1 MGLLKTADN
10 TPSAHADFLRV
21 ERIFADTWSV
31 VRSHASI
38 YLILTLVFGVAP
50 GLLITSLFGV
60 PPGDLGQA
68 PMGARILSMVLFV
81 LGDAVLIGALAVVV
95 FGHIAGRS
103 VSLGQALAALRGRY
117 WALLLA
123 AAAIDVPMLVLNL
136 SSSLMA
142 ASPATSLAL
151 YGVRFAVGITLGAV
165 FAGAGAAILAEGLTA
180 RQGLI
185 RAAAL
190 TRGQRPRTALFFA
203 AFFLLKVLGPYL
215 LIDFGL
221 RSLAGLLFD
230 GPAAET
236 ALALAGLVV
245 WNLLACALGIS
256 MALIY
261 AALREQRSGNGADLD
276 PGNPPKALG
285 LG

>member
-1 MGLLKTADN
+1 MSLLQTADN
-10 TPSAHADFLRV
+10 SSSTHADFLRV
-21 ERIFADTWSV
+21 ERVFADTWAV
-31 VRSHASI
+31 IRSHAWI
-38 YLILTLVFGVAP
+38 YLVLTLVFGVAP

-60 PPGDLGQA
+60 PPENMGQA
-68 PMGARILSMVLFV
+68 PLPARILSMALFV
-81 LGDAVLIGALAVVV
+81 LGDAVLIGALAAVV
-95 FGHIAGRS
+95 FAHIAGRS
-103 VSLGQALAALRGRY
+103 VSLGQAVAVLRGRY
-117 WALLLA
+117 GALLLA
-123 AAAIDVPMLVLNL
+123 AAAIDVPMLLLNL
-136 SSSLMA
+136 ASSLIA
-142 ASPATSLAL
+142 ADPASSLAL
-151 YGVRFAVGITLGAV
+151 YGVRFAVGIMLGAV
-165 FAGAGAAILAEGLTA
+165 FAGAGAAILAEGLTG
-180 RQGLI
+180 RQGLV

-221 RSLAGLLFD
+221 RSLTGMFLD

-236 ALALAGLVV
+236 ALALAGVLV

-261 AALREQRSGNGADLD
+261 AALREQESGNGADLD
-276 PGNPPKALG
+276 LRNPPKALG